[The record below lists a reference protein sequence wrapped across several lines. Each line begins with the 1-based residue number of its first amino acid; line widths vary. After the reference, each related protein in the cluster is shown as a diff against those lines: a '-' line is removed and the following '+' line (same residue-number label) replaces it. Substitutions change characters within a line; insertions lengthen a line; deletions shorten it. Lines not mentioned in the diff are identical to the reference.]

1 MPPRLDQSDPETAR
15 LLTDLAIILAKAA
28 SLQAAAT
35 AILEKEPWDFL
46 GVYFQAL
53 DELGHHFMPW
63 HPPVLPGIDPQQAE
77 IYGGVM
83 EMGYRFHDMMLGTL
97 LQLAGPD
104 IMLVLVSDHGFES
117 GLQRPGTIANDHA
130 TMAGWHRRYGII
142 AITGPGL
149 TANERL
155 YGSSVLDITPTIL
168 HYFGLPVGGD
178 MDGKV
183 LITAFEN
190 PAPLLRL
197 PTWDDPASSPA
208 PVANASTAST
218 PAEARD
224 FPKATRHAR
233 DLAAE
238 CPGERRYQ
246 LKLIQTLLHSRL
258 HHEAWQTL
266 TALETATEPCA
277 GTHRMAAHIL
287 LEQGQTPAALARF
300 ALAETLS
307 GPSPGLMEQ
316 TGWVLLRQRQWSEAE
331 ARFRAALALDPDRP
345 QSLTG
350 LARSLVR
357 QDQNEAALE
366 AALGAV
372 GLLHFFPLG
381 HFQLGAILSKMGDY
395 PPRHPVLC

>member
-155 YGSSVLDITPTIL
+155 YGSSVLDITPTLL

-190 PAPLLRL
+190 PAPLLRR

-218 PAEARD
+218 AAESQAVLDQLIALGYLEAPEANQPTQLHDTARRELQYNRIGSLIEARD

-233 DLAAE
+233 DLAA
-238 CPGERRYQ
+238 
-246 LKLIQTLLHSRL
+246 IS
-258 HHEAWQTL
+258 
-266 TALETATEPCA
+266 
-277 GTHRMAAHIL
+277 
-287 LEQGQTPAALARF
+287 
-300 ALAETLS
+300 
-307 GPSPGLMEQ
+307 
-316 TGWVLLRQRQWSEAE
+316 
-331 ARFRAALALDPDRP
+331 
-345 QSLTG
+345 
-350 LARSLVR
+350 
-357 QDQNEAALE
+357 
-366 AALGAV
+366 
-372 GLLHFFPLG
+372 
-381 HFQLGAILSKMGDY
+381 
-395 PPRHPVLC
+395 